1 MAPPWKGSIWD
12 DAVAVRGVRGTL
24 SIVVGQL
31 SWVWHG
37 NGYRHVILA
46 DQIWLAVNVVTKWII

>member
-1 MAPPWKGSIWD
+1 MAPPWEGSIWD

-31 SWVWHG
+31 SWMRHG
-37 NGYRHVILA
+37 NGYRYVILT
-46 DQIWLAVNVVTKWII
+46 DQIWLAVNMVTQWII